1 MVNRIYG
8 GDIIK
13 QLVKTMAIV
22 TVFSCVERTLG
33 FIYRIY
39 LSRTLGAEGVG
50 IYQITLSVVG
60 LLMTITASGIPI
72 TVSRIMIKHESQKHP
87 NLIYKT
93 VSAGIILALII
104 SIPLVLVLFLCPSI
118 ANFIFADKRCYGVLK
133 IILPGVIITSVYAV
147 IRGFFWGKKKFF
159 TYSLIEL
166 LEEVVMLILGVILV
180 NNMVNIEDGVDKA
193 GIAVLISYIFSFI
206 TAILLFFVNGGKLS
220 SPISE
225 LKPLV
230 VSSSPITLMRTATSL
245 INTLIAIIL
254 PQRLILHGLSS
265 SLAMARYG
273 ELSGMSIPLIYIP
286 STLIGSI
293 ALVLVPE
300 LSKNFYSNNMITLRR
315 NIEEAVKCSV
325 FISCMI
331 IPVFLSMGK
340 EIGIMM
346 YDNKNAGIYVQNSCL
361 IMFPMSITMIT
372 TSMLNSLNL
381 ERKTLLYYMI
391 GALFLLFSI
400 YFLPKYFSVYS
411 LIIGLMASYLTT
423 AICNLTLLKK
433 TCKTPPRYKIFI
445 LTSVLF
451 LIPSTLLGYLLKN
464 IMLNFLYIPFAV
476 IFSSIVVVFFNY
488 AFYRVFDL
496 FDIKSLLKNN

>member
-1 MVNRIYG
+1 MA
-8 GDIIK
+8 
-13 QLVKTMAIV
+13 LVTI
-22 TVFSCVERTLG
+22 FSCVERALG

-50 IYQITLSVVG
+50 VYQITLSVVG

-72 TVSRIMIKHESQKHP
+72 TVSRIMIKHESHKEET
-87 NLIYKT
+87 LIYKT
-93 VSAGIILALII
+93 VSAGILLSLII
-104 SIPLVLVLFLCPSI
+104 SLPLVFIILFCPKIST
-118 ANFIFADKRCYGVLK
+118 FIFSDPRCYKVLK

-166 LEEVVMLILGVILV
+166 LEEIVMLVVGIVLV
-180 NNMVNIEDGVDKA
+180 NTMVNIEDGVEKA
-193 GIAVLISYIFSFI
+193 GYAVLISYIFSFV
-206 TAILLFFVNGGKLS
+206 TATILFFINGGRLS
-220 SPISE
+220 SPLPE
-225 LKPLV
+225 LKPLI
-230 VSSSPITLMRTATSL
+230 VSASPITFMRTATSL

-254 PQRLILHGLSS
+254 PARLILHGLSP
-265 SLAMARYG
+265 SLAMAKYG

-300 LSKNFYSNNMITLRR
+300 LSNNFYSNNMITMRR

-346 YDNKNAGIYVQNSCL
+346 YNNKNAGIYVQNSCL
-361 IMFPMSITMIT
+361 IMFPMSITMIS

-381 ERKTLLYYMI
+381 ERKTLLYYII
-391 GALFLLFSI
+391 GASFLLFSI
-400 YFLPKYFSVYS
+400 YFLPKYVGIYS
-411 LIIGLMASYLTT
+411 LIIGLMLSYLTT
-423 AICNLTLLKK
+423 AICNLLLLKK
-433 TCKTPPRYKIFI
+433 TCKSPPRYKVFI

-464 IMLNFLYIPFAV
+464 MLLNFLPIYLTV
-476 IFSSIVVVFFNY
+476 ILASIITVLFNY
-488 AFYRVFDL
+488 TFYRVFDL
-496 FDIKSLLKNN
+496 FDIKSLLKSN

>member
-1 MVNRIYG
+1 
-8 GDIIK
+8 
-13 QLVKTMAIV
+13 MAIV
-22 TVFSCVERTLG
+22 TIFSCIERALG

-50 IYQITLSVVG
+50 VYQITLSVIG
-60 LLMTITASGIPI
+60 LLMTVTASGIPI
-72 TVSRIMIKHESQKHP
+72 TVSRIMVKHESQKQP
-87 NLIYKT
+87 NFVYKT
-93 VSAGIILALII
+93 VSAGILLTLII
-104 SIPLVLVLFLCPSI
+104 SIPLVLILLFCPSI
-118 ANFIFADKRCYGVLK
+118 SKFIFADPRCYNVLK
-133 IILPGVIITSVYAV
+133 IMLPGVIITSVYAV

-159 TYSLIEL
+159 TYSFIEL
-166 LEEVVMLILGVILV
+166 LEEIVMLVLGIILI
-180 NNMVNIEDGVDKA
+180 NNMVDIEDGVEKA
-193 GIAVLISYIFSFI
+193 SVAVLVSYIFSFV
-206 TAILLFFVNGGKLS
+206 TAIILFFVNGGRLS
-220 SPISE
+220 SPTNE
-225 LKPLV
+225 LKPLIQT
-230 VSSSPITLMRTATSL
+230 SAPITFMRTATSL

-254 PQRLILHGLSS
+254 PARLILYGLSP
-265 SLAMARYG
+265 SLAMAKYG

-381 ERKTLLYYMI
+381 ERKTLLYYLI
-391 GALFLLFSI
+391 GATFLIFSI
-400 YFLPKYFSVYS
+400 YFLPKYVGIYS
-411 LIIGLMASYLTT
+411 LIIGLMASYLITS
-423 AICNLTLLKK
+423 ICNLILLKK
-433 TCKTPPRYKIFI
+433 TCKSPPRYKIFI

-451 LIPSTLLGYLLKN
+451 LIPSTLLGYLLKS
-464 IMLNFLYIPFAV
+464 ILIKFIPITFAV
-476 IFSSIVVVFFNY
+476 LVSSFVTVVFNY
-488 AFYRVFDL
+488 AFYKVFDL

>member
-1 MVNRIYG
+1 MA
-8 GDIIK
+8 
-13 QLVKTMAIV
+13 LVTI
-22 TVFSCVERTLG
+22 FSCVERALG

-50 IYQITLSVVG
+50 VYQITLSVVG

-72 TVSRIMIKHESQKHP
+72 TVSRIMIKHESHKEE

-93 VSAGIILALII
+93 VSAGILLSLII
-104 SIPLVLVLFLCPSI
+104 SLPLVFIILFCPKIST
-118 ANFIFADKRCYGVLK
+118 FIFSDPRCYKVLK

-166 LEEVVMLILGVILV
+166 LEEIVMLVVGIVLV
-180 NNMVNIEDGVDKA
+180 NTMVNIEDGVEKA
-193 GIAVLISYIFSFI
+193 GYAVLISYIFSFV
-206 TAILLFFVNGGKLS
+206 TATILFFINGGRLS
-220 SPISE
+220 SPLPE
-225 LKPLV
+225 LKPLI
-230 VSSSPITLMRTATSL
+230 VSASPITFMRTATSL

-254 PQRLILHGLSS
+254 PARLILHGLSP
-265 SLAMARYG
+265 SLAMAKYG

-300 LSKNFYSNNMITLRR
+300 LSNNFYSNNMITMRR

-346 YDNKNAGIYVQNSCL
+346 YNNKNAGIYVQNSCL
-361 IMFPMSITMIT
+361 IMFPMSITMIS

-381 ERKTLLYYMI
+381 ERKTLLYYII
-391 GALFLLFSI
+391 GASFLLFSI
-400 YFLPKYFSVYS
+400 YFLPKYVGIYS
-411 LIIGLMASYLTT
+411 LIIGLMLSYLTT
-423 AICNLTLLKK
+423 AICNLLLLKK
-433 TCKTPPRYKIFI
+433 TCKSPPRYKVFI

-464 IMLNFLYIPFAV
+464 MLLNFLPIYLTIILA
-476 IFSSIVVVFFNY
+476 SIITVLFNY
-488 AFYRVFDL
+488 TFYRVFDL
-496 FDIKSLLKNN
+496 FDIKSLLKSN

>member
-1 MVNRIYG
+1 MA
-8 GDIIK
+8 
-13 QLVKTMAIV
+13 LVTI
-22 TVFSCVERTLG
+22 FSCVERALG

-50 IYQITLSVVG
+50 VYQITLSVVG

-72 TVSRIMIKHESQKHP
+72 TVSRIMIKHESHKEE

-93 VSAGIILALII
+93 VSAGILLSLII
-104 SIPLVLVLFLCPSI
+104 SLPLVFIILFCPKISS
-118 ANFIFADKRCYGVLK
+118 FIFSDPRCYKVLK

-166 LEEVVMLILGVILV
+166 LEEIVMLVVGIVLV
-180 NNMVNIEDGVDKA
+180 NSMVNIEDGVEKA
-193 GIAVLISYIFSFI
+193 GYAVLISYIFSFV
-206 TAILLFFVNGGKLS
+206 TATILFFINGGRLS
-220 SPISE
+220 SPLPE
-225 LKPLV
+225 LKPLI
-230 VSSSPITLMRTATSL
+230 VSASPITLMRTATSL

-254 PQRLILHGLSS
+254 PARLILYGLSP
-265 SLAMARYG
+265 SLAMAKYG

-300 LSKNFYSNNMITLRR
+300 LSNNFYSNNMITMRR

-346 YDNKNAGIYVQNSCL
+346 YNNKNAGIYVQNSCL
-361 IMFPMSITMIT
+361 IMFPMSITMIS

-381 ERKTLLYYMI
+381 ERKTLLYYII
-391 GALFLLFSI
+391 GASFLLFSI
-400 YFLPKYFSVYS
+400 YFLPKYVGIYS
-411 LIIGLMASYLTT
+411 LIIGLMLSYLTT
-423 AICNLTLLKK
+423 AICNLLLLKK
-433 TCKTPPRYKIFI
+433 TCKSPPRYKVFI

-464 IMLNFLYIPFAV
+464 MLLNFLPIYLTV
-476 IFSSIVVVFFNY
+476 ILASIITVLFNY
-488 AFYRVFDL
+488 TFYRVFDL
-496 FDIKSLLKNN
+496 FDIKSLLKSN

>member
-1 MVNRIYG
+1 MA
-8 GDIIK
+8 
-13 QLVKTMAIV
+13 LVTI
-22 TVFSCVERTLG
+22 FSCVERALG

-50 IYQITLSVVG
+50 VYQITLSVVG

-72 TVSRIMIKHESQKHP
+72 TVSRIMIKHESHKEE

-93 VSAGIILALII
+93 VSAGILLSLII
-104 SIPLVLVLFLCPSI
+104 SLPLVFIILFCPKISS
-118 ANFIFADKRCYGVLK
+118 FIFSDPRCYKVLK

-166 LEEVVMLILGVILV
+166 LEEIVMLVVGIVLV
-180 NNMVNIEDGVDKA
+180 NTMVNIEDGVEKA
-193 GIAVLISYIFSFI
+193 GYAVLISYIFSFV
-206 TAILLFFVNGGKLS
+206 TATILFFINGGRLS
-220 SPISE
+220 SPLPE
-225 LKPLV
+225 LKPLI
-230 VSSSPITLMRTATSL
+230 VSASPITLMRTATSL

-254 PQRLILHGLSS
+254 PARLILYGLSP
-265 SLAMARYG
+265 SLAMAKYG

-300 LSKNFYSNNMITLRR
+300 LSNNFYSNNMITMRR

-346 YDNKNAGIYVQNSCL
+346 YNNKNAGIYVQNSCL
-361 IMFPMSITMIT
+361 IMFPMSITMIS

-381 ERKTLLYYMI
+381 ERKTLLYYII
-391 GALFLLFSI
+391 GASFLLFSI
-400 YFLPKYFSVYS
+400 YFLPKYVGIYS
-411 LIIGLMASYLTT
+411 LIIGLMLSYLTT
-423 AICNLTLLKK
+423 AICNLLLLKK
-433 TCKTPPRYKIFI
+433 TCKSPPRYKVFI

-464 IMLNFLYIPFAV
+464 MLLNFLPIYLTV
-476 IFSSIVVVFFNY
+476 ILASIITVLFNY
-488 AFYRVFDL
+488 TFYRVFDL
-496 FDIKSLLKNN
+496 FDIKSLLKSN

>member
-1 MVNRIYG
+1 
-8 GDIIK
+8 
-13 QLVKTMAIV
+13 MAIV
-22 TVFSCVERTLG
+22 TIFSCIERALG

-50 IYQITLSVVG
+50 VYQITLSVIG

-72 TVSRIMIKHESQKHP
+72 TVSRIMIKHESQKQS

-93 VSAGIILALII
+93 VSAGIMLSLIV
-104 SIPLVLVLFLCPSI
+104 SIPLVFILLFCPNL
-118 ANFIFADKRCYGVLK
+118 ADFIFSDPRCYKVLK
-133 IILPGVIITSVYAV
+133 IMLPGVIITSVYAV

-166 LEEVVMLILGVILV
+166 LEEIVMLVVGIILV
-180 NNMVNIEDGVDKA
+180 NNMVSIEDGVEKA
-193 GIAVLISYIFSFI
+193 GYAVLISYIFSFV
-206 TAILLFFVNGGKLS
+206 TAITLFFIRGGKLS
-220 SPISE
+220 SPLHE
-225 LKPLV
+225 LKPLIA
-230 VSSSPITLMRTATSL
+230 SSSPITFMRTATSL

-254 PQRLILHGLSS
+254 PARLILCGFSP
-265 SLAMARYG
+265 SLAMAKYG

-361 IMFPMSITMIT
+361 IMFPMSITMIS

-381 ERKTLLYYMI
+381 ERKTLLYYLI
-391 GALFLLFSI
+391 GASFLLFSI
-400 YFLPKYFSVYS
+400 YFLPKYVGIYA
-411 LIIGLMASYLTT
+411 LIIGLMLSYLTT
-423 AICNLTLLKK
+423 AVCNLILLKK
-433 TCKTPPRYKIFI
+433 TCKSPPRYKIFI

-464 IMLNFLYIPFAV
+464 ILLNFLAIPLTV
-476 IFSSIVVVFFNY
+476 ILASLITVVFNY

>member
-1 MVNRIYG
+1 
-8 GDIIK
+8 
-13 QLVKTMAIV
+13 MAIV
-22 TVFSCVERTLG
+22 TIFSCIERALG

-50 IYQITLSVVG
+50 VYQITLSVIG
-60 LLMTITASGIPI
+60 LLMTVTASGIPI
-72 TVSRIMIKHESQKHP
+72 TVSRIMVKHESQKQP
-87 NLIYKT
+87 NFVYKT
-93 VSAGIILALII
+93 VSAGILLTLII
-104 SIPLVLVLFLCPSI
+104 SIPLVLILLFCPSI
-118 ANFIFADKRCYGVLK
+118 SKFIFADPRCYNILK
-133 IILPGVIITSVYAV
+133 IMLPGVIITSVYAV

-159 TYSLIEL
+159 TYSFIEL
-166 LEEVVMLILGVILV
+166 LEEIVMLVLGIILI
-180 NNMVNIEDGVDKA
+180 NNMVDIEDGVEKA
-193 GIAVLISYIFSFI
+193 SVAVLVSYIFSFV
-206 TAILLFFVNGGKLS
+206 TAIILFFVNGGRLS
-220 SPISE
+220 SPTNE
-225 LKPLV
+225 LKPLIQT
-230 VSSSPITLMRTATSL
+230 SAPITFMRTATSL

-254 PQRLILHGLSS
+254 PARLILYGLSP
-265 SLAMARYG
+265 SLAMAKYG

-381 ERKTLLYYMI
+381 ERKTLLYYLI
-391 GALFLLFSI
+391 GATFLIFSI
-400 YFLPKYFSVYS
+400 YFLPKYVGIYS
-411 LIIGLMASYLTT
+411 LIIGLMASYLITS
-423 AICNLTLLKK
+423 ICNLILLKK
-433 TCKTPPRYKIFI
+433 TCKSPPRYKIFI

-451 LIPSTLLGYLLKN
+451 LIPSTLLGYLLKS
-464 IMLNFLYIPFAV
+464 ILIKFIPITFAV
-476 IFSSIVVVFFNY
+476 LVSSFVTVVFNY
-488 AFYRVFDL
+488 AFYKVFDL

>member
-1 MVNRIYG
+1 MA
-8 GDIIK
+8 
-13 QLVKTMAIV
+13 LVTI
-22 TVFSCVERTLG
+22 FSCVERALG

-50 IYQITLSVVG
+50 VYQITLSVVG

-72 TVSRIMIKHESQKHP
+72 TVSRIMIKHESHKEE

-93 VSAGIILALII
+93 VSAGILLSLII
-104 SIPLVLVLFLCPSI
+104 SLPLVFIILFCPKIST
-118 ANFIFADKRCYGVLK
+118 FIFSDPRCYKVLK

-166 LEEVVMLILGVILV
+166 LEEIVMLVVGIVLV
-180 NNMVNIEDGVDKA
+180 NRMVNIEDGVEKA
-193 GIAVLISYIFSFI
+193 GYAVLISYIFSFV
-206 TAILLFFVNGGKLS
+206 TATILFFINGGRLS
-220 SPISE
+220 SPLPE
-225 LKPLV
+225 LKPLI
-230 VSSSPITLMRTATSL
+230 VSASPITFMRTATSL

-254 PQRLILHGLSS
+254 PARLILHGLSP
-265 SLAMARYG
+265 SLAMAKYG

-300 LSKNFYSNNMITLRR
+300 LSNNFYSNNMITMRR

-346 YDNKNAGIYVQNSCL
+346 YNNKNAGIYVQNSCL
-361 IMFPMSITMIT
+361 IMFPMSITMIS

-381 ERKTLLYYMI
+381 ERKTLLYYII
-391 GALFLLFSI
+391 GASFLLFSI
-400 YFLPKYFSVYS
+400 YFLPKYVGIYS
-411 LIIGLMASYLTT
+411 LIIGLMLSYLTT
-423 AICNLTLLKK
+423 AICNLLLLKK
-433 TCKTPPRYKIFI
+433 TCKSPPRYKVFI

-464 IMLNFLYIPFAV
+464 MLLNFLPIYLTV
-476 IFSSIVVVFFNY
+476 ILASIITVLFNY
-488 AFYRVFDL
+488 TFYRVFDL
-496 FDIKSLLKNN
+496 FDIKSLLKSN

>member
-1 MVNRIYG
+1 
-8 GDIIK
+8 
-13 QLVKTMAIV
+13 MAIV
-22 TVFSCVERTLG
+22 TIFSCIERALG

-50 IYQITLSVVG
+50 IYQITLSVIG
-60 LLMTITASGIPI
+60 LLMTVTASGIPI
-72 TVSRIMIKHESQKHP
+72 TVSRIMIKHESKKEG

-93 VSAGIILALII
+93 VSAGILLSLII
-104 SIPLVLVLFLCPSI
+104 SLPLVFILFFCPKISS
-118 ANFIFADKRCYGVLK
+118 FIFADPRCYKVLK
-133 IILPGVIITSVYAV
+133 IILPGVTITSVYAV

-159 TYSLIEL
+159 TYSFIEL
-166 LEEVVMLILGVILV
+166 LEEIVMLVLGIILI
-180 NNMVNIEDGVDKA
+180 NNMVDIEDGVHKA
-193 GIAVLISYIFSFI
+193 GIAVLISYTFSFI
-206 TAILLFFVNGGKLS
+206 TAIILFFINGGRLS
-220 SPISE
+220 SPIPE
-225 LKPLV
+225 LKPLIA
-230 VSSSPITLMRTATSL
+230 SSSPITFMRTATSL

-254 PQRLILHGLSS
+254 PARLILYGLSP
-265 SLAMARYG
+265 SLAMAKYG

-346 YDNKNAGIYVQNSCL
+346 YGNKNAGIYVQNSCL

-381 ERKTLLYYMI
+381 ERKTLLYYLI
-391 GALFLLFSI
+391 GATFLIFSI
-400 YFLPKYFSVYS
+400 YFLPKYVGIYS
-411 LIIGLMASYLTT
+411 LVIGLMLSYLIT
-423 AICNLTLLKK
+423 AVCNLILLKK
-433 TCKTPPRYKIFI
+433 TCKSPPRYKIFI

-451 LIPSTLLGYLLKN
+451 LIPSTLLGYLLKS
-464 IMLNFLYIPFAV
+464 ILLKFIPLAFALLV
-476 IFSSIVVVFFNY
+476 SSFVTVVFNY
-488 AFYRVFDL
+488 AFYKVFDL

>member
-1 MVNRIYG
+1 MA
-8 GDIIK
+8 
-13 QLVKTMAIV
+13 LVTI
-22 TVFSCVERTLG
+22 FSCVERALG

-50 IYQITLSVVG
+50 VYQITLSVVG

-72 TVSRIMIKHESQKHP
+72 TVSRIMIKHESHKEE

-93 VSAGIILALII
+93 VSAGILLSLII
-104 SIPLVLVLFLCPSI
+104 SLPLVFIILFCPKISS
-118 ANFIFADKRCYGVLK
+118 FIFSDPRCYKVLK

-166 LEEVVMLILGVILV
+166 LEEIVMLVVGIVLV
-180 NNMVNIEDGVDKA
+180 NTMVNIEDGVEKA
-193 GIAVLISYIFSFI
+193 GYAVLISYIFSFV
-206 TAILLFFVNGGKLS
+206 TATILFFINGGRLS
-220 SPISE
+220 SPLPE
-225 LKPLV
+225 LKPLI
-230 VSSSPITLMRTATSL
+230 VSASPITLMRTATSL

-254 PQRLILHGLSS
+254 PARLILFGLSP
-265 SLAMARYG
+265 SLAMAKYG

-300 LSKNFYSNNMITLRR
+300 LSNNFYSNNMITMRR

-346 YDNKNAGIYVQNSCL
+346 YNNKNAGIYVQNSCL
-361 IMFPMSITMIT
+361 IMFPMSITMIS

-381 ERKTLLYYMI
+381 ERKTLLYYII
-391 GALFLLFSI
+391 GASFLLFSI
-400 YFLPKYFSVYS
+400 YFLPKYVGIYS
-411 LIIGLMASYLTT
+411 LIIGLMLSYLTT
-423 AICNLTLLKK
+423 AICNLLLLKK
-433 TCKTPPRYKIFI
+433 TCKSPPRYKVFI

-464 IMLNFLYIPFAV
+464 MLLNFLPIYLTV
-476 IFSSIVVVFFNY
+476 ILASIITVLFNY
-488 AFYRVFDL
+488 TFYRVFDL
-496 FDIKSLLKNN
+496 FDIKSLLKSN

>member
-1 MVNRIYG
+1 MV
-8 GDIIK
+8 
-13 QLVKTMAIV
+13 IV
-22 TVFSCVERTLG
+22 TIFSCVERALG

-50 IYQITLSVVG
+50 VYQITLSVIG

-72 TVSRIMIKHESQKHP
+72 TVSRIMIKHESQKQP

-93 VSAGIILALII
+93 VSAGILLTLIV
-104 SIPLVLVLFLCPSI
+104 SIPLVVILLFCPSI
-118 ANFIFADKRCYGVLK
+118 ANFIFSDSRCYKVLK

-147 IRGFFWGKKKFF
+147 IRGFFWGKKKFL
-159 TYSLIEL
+159 TYSLVEL
-166 LEEVVMLILGVILV
+166 LEEIVMLIVGIILV
-180 NNMVNIEDGVDKA
+180 NNMVNIEDGVEKA
-193 GIAVLISYIFSFI
+193 GYAVLISYVFSFI
-206 TAILLFFVNGGKLS
+206 TAIVLYFANGGRLS
-220 SPISE
+220 SPTLE
-225 LKPLV
+225 LKPLI
-230 VSSSPITLMRTATSL
+230 VSSSPITFMRTATSL

-254 PQRLILHGLSS
+254 PARLILCGLSP
-265 SLAMARYG
+265 SLAMAKYG

-300 LSKNFYSNNMITLRR
+300 LSKNYYSNNMITLRR

-331 IPVFLSMGK
+331 VPVFLSMGE

-346 YDNKNAGIYVQNSCL
+346 YDNKNAGIYVKNSCL
-361 IMFPMSITMIT
+361 IMLPMSITLIS

-381 ERKTLLYYMI
+381 ERKTLLYYLI
-391 GALFLLFSI
+391 GASFLLFSI
-400 YFLPKYFSVYS
+400 YFLPKYVGIYS
-411 LIIGLMASYLTT
+411 LVIGLMASYLIT
-423 AICNLTLLKK
+423 AVCNLILLKK
-433 TCKTPPRYKIFI
+433 TCKSPPRYKIFI
-445 LTSVLF
+445 LTSILF

-464 IMLNFLYIPFAV
+464 VMLNFLSIPFTVIITAV
-476 IFSSIVVVFFNY
+476 IVVLFNY
-488 AFYRVFDL
+488 TFYRVFDL